1 MSESTGIIES
11 DAPVDNTAYGREN
24 GEWVATFAA
33 VEMNLF
39 VQQVNTN
46 AQVAR
51 SAELA
56 AKDAAIAAN
65 DAVNLVQQDTQNA
78 QIARNAAEAAASNA
92 ARSQQ
97 QANAD
102 ALATQNA
109 LLATQQIKTD
119 VQTLS
124 SLAADQ
130 LDSIAT
136 EGAKQI
142 AQAKSHADKAAL
154 SEQASS
160 ESATRSESAA
170 KRTEELVDQAT
181 SAAFTATEALE
192 QARVI
197 LADPARITDAP
208 ADGHRYAR
216 VNREWVKLP
225 EPYKLIKEQP
235 SDMWFCPHNLG
246 KIPRV
251 SVFSLGGVQVEAE
264 IEHPTENMTVVK
276 FTVPFAGY
284 VICEI

>member
-33 VEMNLF
+33 EEMNLF

-65 DAVNLVQQDTQNA
+65 NAVNLVQQETQNA

-92 ARSQQ
+92 AGSQQ

-119 VQTLS
+119 VQTL
-124 SLAADQ
+124 AAGQ

-142 AQAKSHADKAAL
+142 AQAKSQADKAAL

-170 KRTEELVDQAT
+170 KRAEELATQAT
-181 SAAFTATEALE
+181 TAAFTTAEALE

-197 LADPARITDAP
+197 LADPARITDVP

-284 VICEI
+284 VICET